1 MPDQVGHDEQKYTG
15 DNSKNTGMMQM
26 KIYSYIALGLGAA
39 AIVAGCADIAETEP
53 EITLEDVTVTA
64 VIDNGEV
71 ETRTVIDPTTYKDVT
86 GLLWSPGDK
95 IGVFT
100 DGTASGTTGTENACF
115 TNNATGNV
123 AKATFA
129 GSFAGTPAFA
139 YYPYT
144 EDNNGRAATSL
155 IGIVHAEQTFDLSA
169 GKLTDDWKY
178 GVSSEDAEGGY
189 SFKMKHLFSMLKVTV
204 SADGTALEGQK
215 LERIALK
222 ITGPDGTARA
232 INGAFTF
239 DATKGSYS
247 MGEGATSTTTMVW
260 SDKPQ
265 LSAGKTYTG
274 YLTLIPDI
282 KTGDCIE
289 IEVLTDQY
297 AATYRVKC
305 KKDFQAG
312 YIYGLPASLSG
323 LAAKMA
329 EDYGEKPNIRP
340 LPTLTSFK
348 FTVANNGGKILDKK
362 LVTTVS
368 SSSYSSKFNPVTE
381 EVATINGSDIDIVI
395 PYLFDFKLVPQF
407 ATASGATVSA
417 NGTEIESGKTEVDWA
432 VTKTI
437 EVSSRTDTRVY
448 NVNVRNTGLPVVVVK
463 QSNSGDFS
471 NKYTGGI
478 NIGSGNI
485 GGTLVNQ
492 FVDFMV
498 RGKDTD
504 WVEDDQMTVYN
515 ADGTVDM
522 ETTFCG
528 VRLRGN
534 STQKLPKKPFA
545 VKLTAKQKIL
555 GMASHKRWCLMANWL
570 DRSMIRNLVGFA
582 AAKATTKAWQT
593 GGIDEGIIW
602 NPSGRSVELVFD
614 GHHVGNYL
622 ICEQIKIGSKR
633 LNIKD
638 CYEDL
643 QAGSPAF
650 EDCGYLVEFDVMQDE
665 IYKGVTSRGI
675 TWQLKD
681 DVLPD
686 EYAAKIKSKIQAIE
700 DAIKGGSYAEYSKLI
715 DIPSFIDQWLIW
727 ELALNREYTEPRSI
741 YAYINGGND
750 KLHAGPVWDFDRG
763 TFQNPDKAYE
773 MGSSRVKPWNAFL
786 SSSSKVSRSGGYKE
800 NQQPCMWYPLLMD
813 DAEFVAAV
821 QARWSVLKPYLE
833 AVTSE
838 IERLGQE
845 NALSWQYESAM
856 WPGTASALNAGYPSG
871 FSDFSGDENLTD
883 YSEVIQNLVNCYR
896 GRLEGMD
903 ALIKAGAF
911 KVSETTF

>member
-26 KIYSYIALGLGAA
+26 KLYSYIALGLGAA
-39 AIVAGCADIAETEP
+39 AIAAGCADIAETEP

-64 VIDNGEV
+64 VIDDGEV

-100 DGTASGTTGTENACF
+100 DGTASGTTGAENACF
-115 TNNATGNV
+115 ANNSTGNV

-129 GSFAGTPAFA
+129 GGITGTPAFA

-155 IGIVHAEQTFDLSA
+155 TGIVHAEQTFDLSA

-204 SADGTALEGQK
+204 SADGTALAGQK

-222 ITGPDGTARA
+222 ITGPDGSERA

-247 MGEGATSTTTMVW
+247 MWEGATSSTTMVW
-260 SDKPQ
+260 SDRPQ

-274 YLTLIPDI
+274 YLTLVPDI

-329 EDYGEKPNIRP
+329 EDYGEEPNIRA
-340 LPTLTSFK
+340 LPTLSSFK

-368 SSSYSSKFNPVTE
+368 SGIFSGSYTPKFNSVTE

-395 PYLFDFKLVPQF
+395 PYLFDFNLVPQF
-407 ATASGATVSA
+407 TAADGTTVSA
-417 NGTEIESGKTEVDWA
+417 NGTVIESGKTKVDWSS
-432 VTKTI
+432 TKTI
-437 EVSSRTDTRVY
+437 EVSANGDTHTY

-463 QSNSGDFS
+463 QSSSGDFTPQYYS
-471 NKYTGGI
+471 TRVV
-478 NIGSGNI
+478 
-485 GGTLVNQ
+485 LNQ

-504 WVEDDQMTVYN
+504 WVDDDQMTVYN

-522 ETTFCG
+522 AMTLCG

-545 VKLTAKQKIL
+545 IKLAEKQKIL
-555 GMASHKRWCLMANWL
+555 GMSSHKRWCLLANWL

-582 AAKATTKAWQT
+582 AAKATTQAWKD
-593 GGIDEGIIW
+593 GNIDEGIIW
-602 NPSGRSVELVFD
+602 NPSGKSVELVFD

-622 ICEQIKIGSKR
+622 LCEQIKIGGKR
-633 LNIKD
+633 LNIND

-643 QAGSPAF
+643 QADALPSAY

-665 IYKGVTSRGI
+665 TYKGVTSRGI

-686 EYAAKIKSKIQAIE
+686 DYAAKIRSKIQAIE
-700 DAIKGGSYAEYSKLI
+700 DAIKGGNYATYSQLI

-741 YAYINGGND
+741 YGYINGGND

-813 DAEFVAAV
+813 DDEFVAAV
-821 QARWSVLKPYLE
+821 QARWTVLKPYLE

-883 YSEVIQNLVNCYR
+883 YDAVIQNLIDCYR
-896 GRLEGMD
+896 GRLSGMD
-903 ALIKAGAF
+903 NLIRAGSF
-911 KVSETTF
+911 TVGETTF